1 MSRYCHHLRSP
12 KYRILSLCFQVLNLL
27 IVLGMISF
35 NNHFLDGKF
44 YELGFAWVGTFFDG
58 QRDSSYAVL
67 YHMFPRMTICEF
79 QSYGSAGNQI
89 LKIGQSGLWIFFVIR
104 EAGEKASPLPSGPQ
118 YHLGEDLHL
127 SLVLVRLSVGPS
139 GFERRH
145 FVVDVHEGPDGQ
157 ESILVQ
163 ICQDR

>member
-1 MSRYCHHLRSP
+1 MAVNVANFIGLDESGHALYGIGYISCQVLQIHLLGFHTMSRYCHHLRSP
-12 KYRILSLCFQVLNLL
+12 KYRILSLYFQVLNLL

-89 LKIGQSGLWIFFVIR
+89 LKIGQSGL
-104 EAGEKASPLPSGPQ
+104 
-118 YHLGEDLHL
+118 
-127 SLVLVRLSVGPS
+127 
-139 GFERRH
+139 
-145 FVVDVHEGPDGQ
+145 
-157 ESILVQ
+157 
-163 ICQDR
+163 